1 MDIDVRKGAEVD
13 RIIFGQDEEYI
24 FLSATE
30 DIKVSLRDCDG
41 DIVYISIED
50 IPNLIKALQK
60 AQEIWGEK

>member
-60 AQEIWGEK
+60 AQEVWGTK